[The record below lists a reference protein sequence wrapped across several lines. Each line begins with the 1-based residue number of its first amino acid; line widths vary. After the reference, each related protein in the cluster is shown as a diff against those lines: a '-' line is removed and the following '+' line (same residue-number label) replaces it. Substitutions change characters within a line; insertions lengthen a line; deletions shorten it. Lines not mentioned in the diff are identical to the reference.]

1 MPEVKSKP
9 INPGGTVHVHLVV
22 SEMKR
27 SIDFYTTVLGFYY
40 DHGIKEMA
48 WLKRDGFLLTLA
60 PGLAPANDPPTG
72 QGYFGWALESQDE
85 LERCYQELY
94 QERQT
99 LSNPPDESVGRSYF
113 FLYDPDGHAIIF
125 SNSAMDFP

>member
-1 MPEVKSKP
+1 M
-9 INPGGTVHVHLVV
+9 HLVV
-22 SEMKR
+22 SDMKQ
-27 SIDFYTTVLGFYY
+27 SIDFYTTALGFFY

-48 WLKRDGFLLTLA
+48 WLKRDGMLLTLA
-60 PGLAPANDPPTG
+60 PGLDTNVERKPG
-72 QGYFGWALESQDE
+72 QGYFGWALDSQAE

-99 LSNPPDESVGRSYF
+99 LSNPPDETVGRSYF

-125 SNSAMDFP
+125 SYTKWDYQDEDR